1 MFERIGN
8 ELFLVVSTAL
18 EHGQSLNFV
27 ELSEL
32 KEEVDR
38 LFSDEQSRIL
48 QEELMGNY
56 VCDGCMI

>member
-18 EHGQSLNFV
+18 EHGQALNFV

-48 QEELMGNY
+48 QEELMGSY